1 MTRRVPLRPDLQL
14 LEGYHSPQVDVEV
27 RLNTNESPLAPPEA
41 WLADLREEL
50 GRIAFN
56 RYPDRGAVALRAALG
71 ELHQVE
77 PERIFCANGSNEVL
91 QCLLLAYGGPGR
103 RAALFEPT
111 YSLHRHI
118 AMLTGTT
125 VVSAARTSG
134 FELDLPAVDALLH
147 THQPVITFLCS
158 PNNPTGLA
166 EPPTTV
172 AHVLAQAPG
181 LVVVDEA
188 YGEFAPTSALSFAA
202 PSISTATGSPTTG
215 APTPTVLAED
225 GAARLVVVRTFS
237 KTWSMAAC
245 RLGYLVADPEVVQ
258 ACEATA
264 LPYHLDAVTQAA
276 GRLALRHVDAMH
288 QRVALLTEERGRL
301 AAALAELPVETW
313 PSQANFVLFRPL
325 PVDAHRVWERL
336 LDQSVLVRD
345 CSTWRGLRGCLRV
358 TVGSPQEND
367 RFVAALRRSLQE
379 A

>member
-1 MTRRVPLRPDLQL
+1 MSPRVPVRPDLQL

-27 RLNTNESPLAPPEA
+27 RLNANESPLAPPEA
-41 WLADLREEL
+41 WLADLRQEL

-56 RYPDRGAVALRAALG
+56 RYPDRGAFALRAALG

-118 AMLTGTT
+118 AMLTGTD
-125 VVSAARTSG
+125 VVSAGRTAG

-166 EPPTTV
+166 ESPATV
-172 AHVLAQAPG
+172 AHVLSQAPG

-188 YGEFAPTSALSFAA
+188 YGELAPTSALSL
-202 PSISTATGSPTTG
+202 G
-215 APTPTVLAED
+215 APPVPAVSVPEALAED
-225 GAARLVVVRTFS
+225 AASRLVAVRTFS

-258 ACEATA
+258 ACEGTA
-264 LPYHLDAVTQAA
+264 LPYHLDAFTQAA

-288 QRVALLTEERGRL
+288 ERVALLIEQRGRL

-325 PVDAHRVWERL
+325 SVDAHQVWERL
-336 LDQSVLVRD
+336 LAQSVLVRD
-345 CSTWRGLRGCLRV
+345 CSTWRGLPGCLRV
-358 TVGSPQEND
+358 TVGTPEEND

-379 A
+379 DP